1 MTLKPGSTL
10 NNRYRIL
17 SILGQGGMGAVYKAQ
32 DDNLDIPVAVK
43 ENLFLSDEYARQF
56 RREANILASLR
67 HPNLPHVTDYFT
79 IDGQGQYL
87 VMNYIEGEDLRKRIE
102 RLGCI
107 PEKEAII
114 IGASICD
121 ALTYLHQRI
130 PSVVHR
136 DVKPG
141 NIKITHEGDAV
152 LVDFGLVKIMEGSQN
167 TTTGARA
174 MTPGY
179 SPPEQYGTARTDARS
194 DIYSLGATL
203 YAAITG
209 VIPEDSLSRATG
221 KIELTDIRAL
231 QPKINRKLAAV
242 IEKSLAIEQEDRYQT
257 ANEYKEALLQQIE
270 NLDNFSR
277 PRFTVTPPPP
287 NSDEI
292 ASENDDVSNRPA
304 AQQPEFRLEP
314 ISDNNRKKSRPK
326 RGSRKKFAR
335 SLLPSLLILV
345 SVLIG
350 TYLLKPDLYNQ
361 FSGIISA
368 SYIKTELV
376 NPEPKQ
382 DVAPTA
388 NSEVVST
395 VAIPAQTDTT
405 PTEIAVLTTT
415 LPTEPVTV
423 AQTFTPPPIKK
434 EFGEIA
440 FVSDRTGS
448 MQIWLM
454 NADGTKQSQLTSIPE
469 GVCQPDWSPDGTRL
483 AVISP
488 CTEKR
493 NPYYENAK
501 IYLLD
506 INNPELES
514 LTFSLVGDFDPNWS
528 PDGQSIAFTSLRT
541 GTAHIFVYNF
551 ADATLN
557 EVSNTRYADSQPAWR
572 PGAKQLAFVRLMAFN
587 HIWIMSEKGLNQFQ
601 FSTSGNVNDFWP
613 RWTSDGNTL
622 LFSRSKESQFIPWL
636 LSLDYENRGSE
647 EVRIPSLEKSDL
659 NPIAEVTI
667 SPDGQW
673 LAYES
678 WPDGRNHD
686 IYLMDI
692 NGDNQ
697 TRLTTDPGFD
707 FGAAWRPTTE
717 QPDNQ

>member
-1 MTLKPGSTL
+1 MTLKPGSML
-10 NNRYRIL
+10 NNRYTII

-32 DDNLDIPVAVK
+32 DDNLGIPVAVK

-67 HPNLPHVTDYFT
+67 HPNLPHVTDYFSIT
-79 IDGQGQYL
+79 GQGQYL

-114 IGASICD
+114 IGAAICD
-121 ALTYLHQRI
+121 ALTYLHIRE

-152 LVDFGLVKIMEGSQN
+152 LVDFGLAKIMEGNQN

-221 KIELTDIRAL
+221 KIDLTDLRTL

-242 IEKSLAIEQEDRYQT
+242 IEKSLEIEPDDRYQS
-257 ANEYKEALLQQIE
+257 AEEFKEALLQQIE
-270 NLDNFSR
+270 NLESFSR
-277 PRFTVTPPPP
+277 PRFTVTPPPDDSPDNSP
-287 NSDEI
+287 NTKDS
-292 ASENDDVSNRPA
+292 AYKGSVSKPK
-304 AQQPEFRLEP
+304 FKLEP
-314 ISDNNRKKSRPK
+314 ISNNNRKKSRPK
-326 RGSRKKFAR
+326 RNSKRRVPVSFIF
-335 SLLPSLLILV
+335 LLITVLV
-345 SVLIG
+345 GAYFI
-350 TYLLKPDLYNQ
+350 KPELYDPL
-361 FSGIISA
+361 STIISTRN
-368 SYIKTELV
+368 SPTESL
-376 NPEPKQ
+376 NPGVILDSTPTTDSLEPTQ
-382 DVAPTA
+382 T
-388 NSEVVST
+388 VVSNPL
-395 VAIPAQTDTT
+395 AT
-405 PTEIAVLTTT
+405 PTESLIMASPTPSKTT
-415 LPTEPVTV
+415 LASVIPSSLPEGE
-423 AQTFTPPPIKK
+423 

-454 NADGTKQSQLTSIPE
+454 EADGTKQTQLTSIPE
-469 GVCQPDWSPDGTRL
+469 GVCQPDWAPNGTML

-488 CTEKR
+488 CSEKR
-493 NPYYENAK
+493 NPYYDDAK

-506 INNPELES
+506 INDPELEPLS
-514 LTFSLVGDFDPNWS
+514 FSEVGDFDPNWS
-528 PDGQSIAFTSLRT
+528 PDGKSIAFTSLRT
-541 GTAHIFVYNF
+541 GTAHIFVFNF
-551 ADATLN
+551 EDGSLN
-557 EVSNTRYADSQPAWR
+557 EVSNTRYSDIQPVWR
-572 PGAKQLAFVRLMAFN
+572 PGAKQLAFVRQMGFY

-613 RWTSDGNTL
+613 LWTPNGDGL
-622 LFSRSKESQFIPWL
+622 LFSRSKEAQFLPWL
-636 LSLDYENRGSE
+636 LELKYEERGSE
-647 EVRIPSLEKSDL
+647 ETRIPELGISDL
-659 NPIAEVTI
+659 DPIAEVTI
-667 SPDGQW
+667 SPDGKW

-692 NGDNQ
+692 NGENQ
-697 TRLTTDPGFD
+697 TRLTTDPDFD
-707 FGAAWRPTTE
+707 FGPAWRPEIQETE
-717 QPDNQ
+717 N

>member
-10 NNRYRIL
+10 NNRYRIT

-32 DDNLDIPVAVK
+32 DNNLDIPVAVK

-79 IDGQGQYL
+79 IEGQGQYL

-102 RLGCI
+102 RLGSI

-121 ALTYLHQRI
+121 ALTYLHQRN

-152 LVDFGLVKIMEGSQN
+152 LVDFGLAKIMEGSQN

-179 SPPEQYGTARTDARS
+179 SPPEQYGTARTDSRS

-203 YAAITG
+203 YAALTG

-221 KIELTDIRAL
+221 KIELTDIRTL

-242 IEKSLAIEQEDRYQT
+242 IEKSLSIEQDDRYQS
-257 ANEYKEALLQQIE
+257 AEEFKQALLQQVE
-270 NLDNFSR
+270 NLENFTR
-277 PRFTVTPPPP
+277 PRFTVTPPPADFDDLQAGLQNNLSNHLP
-287 NSDEI
+287 GQKKGLHLWPI
-292 ASENDDVSNRPA
+292 KND
-304 AQQPEFRLEP
+304 
-314 ISDNNRKKSRPK
+314 NRKKSRP
-326 RGSRKKFAR
+326 RTRSGKKLAA
-335 SLLPSLLILV
+335 SLIPSILV
-345 SVLIG
+345 LFGFLISVYLIR
-350 TYLLKPDLYNQ
+350 PDLFTQYFNILNP
-361 FSGIISA
+361 GSA
-368 SYIKTELV
+368 TKT
-376 NPEPKQ
+376 NPLNPGTSQ
-382 DVAPTA
+382 DVSPSITPEVIAEPT
-388 NSEVVST
+388 
-395 VAIPAQTDTT
+395 QTHTS
-405 PTEIAVLTTT
+405 PTESTFPSSTATTQ
-415 LPTEPVTV
+415 PVVTSK
-423 AQTFTPPPIKK
+423 TFTPPPVKK
-434 EFGEIA
+434 EYGEIA

-454 NADGTKQSQLTSIPE
+454 NADGTNQSQLTSIAE

-483 AVISP
+483 TVISP

-493 NPYYENAK
+493 NPYYENTR

-506 INNPELES
+506 LYNPELEP
-514 LTFSLVGDFDPNWS
+514 LDFSVVGDFDPDWS

-551 ADATLN
+551 AEETLN
-557 EVSNTRYADSQPAWR
+557 EVSNTRYADLQPAWR
-572 PGAKQLAFVRLMAFN
+572 PGAKQIAFVRLMAYN
-587 HIWIMSEKGLNQFQ
+587 HIWVMSDKGLNQFQ

-613 RWTSDGNTL
+613 TWTPDGSTL
-622 LFSRSKESQFIPWL
+622 LFSRSKDNLFLPWL
-636 LSLDYENRGSE
+636 LSLKYENRGSE
-647 EVRIPSLEKSDL
+647 ETRFPPLEKSDL
-659 NPIAEVTI
+659 SPIADVAI

-673 LAYES
+673 LAFES

-686 IYLMDI
+686 IYLIDI
-692 NGDNQ
+692 NGENQ

-707 FGAAWRPTTE
+707 FCAAWRPTTE
-717 QPDNQ
+717 DPDSQ